1 MILNDALFFLLITLH
16 QTPVSRF
23 CMQKLPEGVLRRLGL
38 EQSKTRHLPLHLH
51 VRQITLPGVR
61 SHGDLTV
68 SCPLP
73 KFFTAA
79 LRKLQIE
86 LPEKP

>member
-1 MILNDALFFLLITLH
+1 MTFSLVTLH
-16 QTPVSRF
+16 QLTVSCF
-23 CMQKLPEGVLRRLGL
+23 CLQKLPEGVLRRLGL

-61 SHGDLTV
+61 GHSDLTV

-79 LRKLQIE
+79 LKKLQIE
-86 LPEKP
+86 LPEKT